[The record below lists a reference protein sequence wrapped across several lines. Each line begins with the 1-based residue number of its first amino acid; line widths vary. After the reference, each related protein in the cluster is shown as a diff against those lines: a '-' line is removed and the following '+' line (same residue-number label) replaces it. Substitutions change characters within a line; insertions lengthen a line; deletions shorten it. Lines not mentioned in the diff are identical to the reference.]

1 MALITTASGREAS
14 TSLRARAK
22 QSIFSGP
29 IERTASGEKAQQ
41 KQRFFEK
48 KRARAAGQ
56 KTFITPGL

>member
-1 MALITTASGREAS
+1 
-14 TSLRARAK
+14 LRARAK